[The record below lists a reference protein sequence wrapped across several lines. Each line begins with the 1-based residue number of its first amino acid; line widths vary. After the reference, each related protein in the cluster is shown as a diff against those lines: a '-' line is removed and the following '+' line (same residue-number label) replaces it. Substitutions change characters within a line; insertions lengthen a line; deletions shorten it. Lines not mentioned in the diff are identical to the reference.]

1 MIVIISI
8 IRIAYW
14 LIYNEIF
21 DGAGIILSSFIML
34 VIGFFVISTVW
45 TTLMGNLEKSQKNEI
60 EDVYIVT
67 MYSDDGRAVKQWTSE
82 EDVTDNGN
90 YIWFTDKYGDEV
102 SIKDAK
108 NVVVT
113 KQKNIKP
120 DVESN

>member
-1 MIVIISI
+1 MTVITSI

-21 DGAGIILSSFIML
+21 DGTGIILCSVIML
-34 VIGFFVISTVW
+34 TIGFFIISIVW
-45 TTLMGNLEKSQKNEI
+45 TTLTENLEKSQESEI

-120 DVESN
+120 DVEIN